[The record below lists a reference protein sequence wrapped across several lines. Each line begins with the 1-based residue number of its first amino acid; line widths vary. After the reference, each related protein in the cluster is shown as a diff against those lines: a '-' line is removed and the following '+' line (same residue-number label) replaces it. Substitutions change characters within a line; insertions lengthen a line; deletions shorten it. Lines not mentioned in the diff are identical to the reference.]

1 MLTGAVHSGL
11 SPAYSCRVPVSI
23 ITSPLPMDT
32 DQYRLKA
39 FNVEH
44 GLHDVTIE
52 VREVGDE
59 YLLSCKLPVSGEL
72 LTGQADD
79 CFAALQALRR
89 KAEGQNWMI
98 CCKGARR
105 NVWPSAM
112 SRQMG
117 GGVKAYVLEMG
128 RQGRV
133 DSMVE
138 IFDEDTPESYSTVTD
153 QEAYAHAWF
162 KSLR

>member
-1 MLTGAVHSGL
+1 
-11 SPAYSCRVPVSI
+11 
-23 ITSPLPMDT
+23 MDT
-32 DQYRLKA
+32 DHYTLKA
-39 FNVEH
+39 FNPEH
-44 GLHDVTIE
+44 GSHHLTLE
-52 VREVGDE
+52 VREVGDD

-72 LTGQADD
+72 ITGQESD
-79 CFAALQALRR
+79 CFAALQAVRR
-89 KAEGQNWMI
+89 KAENRNWMI

-117 GGVKAYVLEMG
+117 GGIKAYVLEMG

-133 DSMVE
+133 DSLIE
-138 IFDEDTPESYSTVTD
+138 IFDEDSPESYSTVAD

-162 KSLR
+162 ESLR